1 MILLL
6 IGCNTAA
13 VPAPVVVEDP
23 PETVVPKAPTREWNG
38 LVLGETQHEGVEAWI
53 ADHALECTGLPA
65 QTRSTF
71 HYRCEDPV
79 GLRVSAA
86 KQGVATQ
93 LLVARAENAPV
104 HHISTIRKYGDPTA
118 AAEDYDLVVAAS
130 TARLGV
136 PQRHQEVKDIGAFSR
151 PLARFATSWVFDDL
165 EVTVSL
171 MKASGPNISL
181 TEAWTVPGVEQRT
194 TSRTRVTSRPPGW
207 NPHVADSPTPP
218 GTAGASNQ

>member
-6 IGCNTAA
+6 VACETAA
-13 VPAPVVVEDP
+13 VPTPVVVEDP
-23 PETVVPKAPTREWNG
+23 PETVVPKAPARDWNG

-53 ADHALECTGLPA
+53 AEHRLECTALPA

-86 KQGVATQ
+86 RQGVATQ
-93 LLVARAENAPV
+93 LLIARAENAPV
-104 HHISTIRKYGDPTA
+104 HHVSTIRKYSDPAA
-118 AAEDYDLVVAAS
+118 AAEDYDLVVAELG
-130 TARLGV
+130 ARFGT
-136 PQRHQEVKDIGAFSR
+136 PKRSQEVKDLAAFSR
-151 PLARFATSWVFDDL
+151 PLARFATSWAYDDL
-165 EVTVSL
+165 DVTVSL

-181 TEAWTVPGVEQRT
+181 TEAWTVPGVEQLT

-207 NPHVADSPTPP
+207 NPHVADSMTPP
-218 GTAGASNQ
+218 GTAGASHP